1 MFYHVKE
8 LQFNARVSQPDARF
22 ARLLLEQFGGGN
34 GELKAAMQYFVQA
47 FACKN
52 TYPEIYD
59 MLMDIATEELGHLE
73 IVGATI
79 QMLLTGIN
87 GELKDIADS
96 AEINGMMKGRA
107 TKEDF
112 IQEAVINPQFGVVSA
127 GSPMLTDSNGNPWC
141 GSYVNAN
148 GEPTVDLRS
157 NIAAES
163 RAKITYEYLLK
174 YTDDAYV
181 KETLVFLMTREV
193 THFQQFE
200 AALDT
205 LMPNFPPGILQ
216 TDPRYSNLYFNM
228 SKGND
233 ARGPW
238 NEGRSTQLKEE
249 WQYIDDAQDFVVS
262 SNGMIDVEPEGTERT
277 EKSVREKDK
286 ELSKEKSRM
295 VKSANPE
302 KDQQWCQ
309 FDQEMV

>member
-8 LQFNARVSQPDARF
+8 LQFNARVSRPDARF

-52 TYPEIYD
+52 TYPDKYD

-96 AEINGMMKGRA
+96 AEISGMMKGKA

-112 IQEAVINPQFGVVSA
+112 IQEATINPQFGVMSA
-127 GSPMLTDSNGNPWC
+127 GSPMLTDSNGNPWS

-148 GEPTVDLRS
+148 GDPTVDLRS

-174 YTDDAYV
+174 YTDDAAV
-181 KETLVFLMTREV
+181 KATLQFLMAREV

-200 AALDT
+200 AALNT
-205 LMPNFPPGILQ
+205 IEPNFPPGILQ

-233 ARGPW
+233 YRGPW
-238 NEGRSTQLKEE
+238 NEGKSTQLNET
-249 WQYIDDAQDFVVS
+249 WQYIDNAQEKVMSTD
-262 SNGMIDVEPEGTERT
+262 GLTDLEPEGSDRSDEYIRET
-277 EKSVREKDK
+277 EKRLAK
-286 ELSKEKSRM
+286 ERSKEI
-295 VKSANPE
+295 KSANPE
-302 KDQQWCQ
+302 KDQQWC
-309 FDQEMV
+309 EYNGK

>member
-8 LQFNARVSQPDARF
+8 LQFNARVSRPDARF

-52 TYPEIYD
+52 TYPDKYD

-96 AEINGMMKGRA
+96 AEISGMMKGKA

-112 IQEAVINPQFGVVSA
+112 IQEATINPQFGVMSA
-127 GSPMLTDSNGNPWC
+127 GSPMLTDSNGNPWS
-141 GSYVNAN
+141 GAYVNAN
-148 GEPTVDLRS
+148 GDPTVDLRS

-174 YTDDAYV
+174 YTDDADV
-181 KETLVFLMTREV
+181 KATLQFLMAREV

-200 AALDT
+200 AALNT
-205 LMPNFPPGILQ
+205 IEPNFPPGILQ
-216 TDPRYSNLYFNM
+216 SDPRYSNLYFNM
-228 SKGND
+228 SKGKD
-233 ARGPW
+233 YRGPW
-238 NEGRSTQLKEE
+238 NEGKSTQLNET
-249 WQYIDDAQDFVVS
+249 WQYIDNAQEKVMSTD
-262 SNGMIDVEPEGTERT
+262 GLTDLEPEGSDRSDEYIRET
-277 EKSVREKDK
+277 EKRLAK
-286 ELSKEKSRM
+286 ERSKEI
-295 VKSANPE
+295 KSANPE
-302 KDQQWCQ
+302 KDQQWC
-309 FDQEMV
+309 EYNGK